1 MRKREPGKIVAV
13 WSRISHR
20 ALSARS
26 IWRAEGSQRDM
37 QLGCRRR
44 RCRRRRRTAGAGL
57 TSATL
62 PSPATRR
69 SLQASGRAVVGPQ
82 SCRAGT
88 APAVR
93 HEGSAVVELG
103 VIGIVAGTP
112 QGDRAL
118 AVIPALPERHG
129 VMEFEP
135 LAGRTAAPLAVA
147 EGALPAVARPHR
159 APDRARNGPR

>member
-1 MRKREPGKIVAV
+1 MSPGGRSRPPLLASRQQALALHHQRHVA
-13 WSRISHR
+13 RFK
-20 ALSARS
+20 
-26 IWRAEGSQRDM
+26 
-37 QLGCRRR
+37 
-44 RCRRRRRTAGAGL
+44 
-57 TSATL
+57 
-62 PSPATRR
+62 
-69 SLQASGRAVVGPQ
+69 LQAGGGAVVGPQ

-103 VIGIVAGTP
+103 LIGIVAGTP

-118 AVIPALPERHG
+118 AVIPTLPERHG